1 MASNKMTKQ
10 SLVNYIQEQVE
21 NLYKLQVL
29 KEQRKEINK
38 DLKILKEVSDSG
50 NHRLRW
56 MVRDSSENISDN
68 ELDELERSLPID
80 EFLDNEMYEYN
91 GNFIITKSEDKIND
105 EVSHMCCGIVSQK
118 VDLSN
123 GEKLYFA
130 FDYGH

>member
-21 NLYKLQVL
+21 NLHKLYVL
-29 KEQRKEINK
+29 KEQRKKINK
-38 DLKILKEVSDSG
+38 DLKILKEGSDSDI
-50 NHRLRW
+50 HRLRW

-68 ELDELERSLPID
+68 ELDELERNLPID
-80 EFLDNEMYEYN
+80 EFLDNDMYEYN
-91 GNFIITKSEDKIND
+91 GNFVITKSEDKIND
-105 EVSHMCCGIVSQK
+105 EVSHMCCGIISQE

>member
-1 MASNKMTKQ
+1 MASNKMTKK
-10 SLVNYIQEQVE
+10 SLVDYIQEQVK
-21 NLYKLQVL
+21 NLHKIEVL
-29 KEQRKEINK
+29 KEQREEINK
-38 DLKILKEVSDSG
+38 DLKILEEGSDSDT
-50 NHRLRW
+50 HRLRW

-80 EFLDNEMYEYN
+80 EFLDNDMYEYN
-91 GNFIITKSEDKIND
+91 GNFVITKSEDKIND
-105 EVSHMCCGIVSQK
+105 EVDHMCCGIVSQK